1 MVHKDVIFEKVKNIQ
16 NSLRRIHEKTASGGP
31 HLLKDMDV
39 QDVVVLNLQRA
50 AQSAIDLAAH
60 VVSDEGLGLPDE
72 IRENFSILQKAGI
85 LSEEISAKMQNM
97 VGFRN
102 VAVHDYTAIDADV
115 VQSILDS
122 NLKDLE
128 DFYTAILKY
137 FKLA

>member
-31 HLLKDMDV
+31 DSLNDMDV

-50 AQSAIDLAAH
+50 TQSAIDLAAH

-72 IRENFSILQKAGI
+72 IRENFSLLHKAGVLTEGI
-85 LSEEISAKMQNM
+85 SEKMRNM

-102 VAVHDYTAIDADV
+102 VAVHDYTAIDAAV
-115 VQSILDS
+115 VQSIVES

-128 DFYTAILKY
+128 DFYTAILKH